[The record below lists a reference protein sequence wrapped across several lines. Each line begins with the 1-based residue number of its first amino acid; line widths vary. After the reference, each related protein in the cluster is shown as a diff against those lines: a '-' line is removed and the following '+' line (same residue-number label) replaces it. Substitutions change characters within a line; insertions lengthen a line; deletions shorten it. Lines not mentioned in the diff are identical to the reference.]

1 MSKSLTKLIDTA
13 LIPAA
18 VMICGKVAGLWFA
31 NTVFKLDWGILNDPN
46 NFFSV
51 KVVYPTLDQQIT
63 ATSYSNIVMFLFV
76 FIGFLA
82 ILIRAVFFSSAKI
95 SPKTI
100 AKLATSNLL
109 NLVGDSFEIYFQA
122 SVWLIVLWLSLLAL
136 LVNVIL
142 ARAFPWT
149 GVLSLCCT
157 FLATIILLRDVY
169 KEITKAKN
177 NLNKTVT
184 ENLQGA

>member
-31 NTVFKLDWGILNDPN
+31 NSVFKLDWGILNDPN

-63 ATSYSNIVMFLFV
+63 ATTYSNVIMYLFV
-76 FIGFLA
+76 FLGFLF
-82 ILIRAVFFSSAKI
+82 ILIRAIFFSSAKI

-100 AKLATSNLL
+100 AKLATNNLL
-109 NLVGDSFEIYFQA
+109 KLVGDSFEIYFQA
-122 SVWLIVLWLSLLAL
+122 SVWLIVLWLALLAL
-136 LVNVIL
+136 LVNVL
-142 ARAFPWT
+142 VGRALQWT
-149 GVLSLCCT
+149 GVVSLCCT
-157 FLATIILLRDVY
+157 MLATVILLRDVY
-169 KEITKAKN
+169 TEIIKAKS
-177 NLNKTVT
+177 NLHKTVE
-184 ENLQGA
+184 ENLQG